1 MKYTSKFFMLVGFSA
16 VSSLVLAQSGAE
28 EQVKKALE
36 KASKAEKL
44 PQSAAVVVFGE
55 KEAVVLAD
63 NPRWVIKG
71 KLFDMWQNKEINGPL
86 ALRDADKRI
95 PINKIKVNTKDV
107 IEARVRPEKELIVTV
122 FLDPFMGNSSEVVR
136 VLNTYATDYQV
147 RYIYTSMSQANI
159 QPFLSFSCQSRVMD
173 ARDISQM
180 IIDKNFIETSESCRQ
195 TEAMNSFGLTQFLHI
210 NQSPTIIA
218 PNDVYHIGLPSALMR
233 WLKDNEI

>member
-1 MKYTSKFFMLVGFSA
+1 MKYTSIFFMLLGFSA
-16 VSSLVLAQSGAE
+16 VSPLALAQSGAE
-28 EQVKKALE
+28 AQVKKALE
-36 KASKAEKL
+36 KASKAEQL

-55 KEAVVLAD
+55 GEAVVLAD
-63 NPRWVIKG
+63 NPRWVVKG
-71 KLFDMWQNKEINGPL
+71 QLYDMWQNKEINGPL
-86 ALRDADKRI
+86 ALRDAAKRI

-107 IEARVRPEKELIVTV
+107 IDARVRPEKGLIVTV

-147 RYIYTSMSQANI
+147 RYIYTAMSQANI
-159 QPFLSFSCQSRVMD
+159 QPFFSFACQGRVMA

-180 IIDKNFIETSESCRQ
+180 IIDKSFIETTENCRQ

-218 PNDVYHIGLPSALMR
+218 PNDVYHIGLPTALMK